1 MYYLYCAELSCF
13 KAYYPNHW
21 QIPAHSERGRASSL
35 GPLIYPGLFH
45 QLQDAST
52 LCRLQH
58 CVIPAFFLRGVI
70 PAGSNK
76 ISIHWKTQWQ
86 ILLAAS
92 PKSIAI
98 LLYYDIWK
106 IVTEIVIKQILQKAR
121 QSDRRNSYPPF
132 FSDHTLWKSMITWIT
147 RSRCPVEQSIDR
159 VPQQMTRDIICYD
172 SVSVITCRTA

>member
-1 MYYLYCAELSCF
+1 MSLEAWAGLL
-13 KAYYPNHW
+13 AGPTD
-21 QIPAHSERGRASSL
+21 IPRPVPPPARCIR
-35 GPLIYPGLFH
+35 
-45 QLQDAST
+45 T
-52 LCRLQH
+52 LPSAALRDPCL
-58 CVIPAFFLRGVI
+58 FFLRGVI
-70 PAGSNK
+70 PAWCNK

-86 ILLAAS
+86 ILLAAT

>member
-1 MYYLYCAELSCF
+1 MFRRHRLNFAFFFWVTRHALEQRQCGEKLKCLLLSHCAISPFLFTSF
-13 KAYYPNHW
+13 SSFFFPHT
-21 QIPAHSERGRASSL
+21 SSL
-35 GPLIYPGLFH
+35 L
-45 QLQDAST
+45 
-52 LCRLQH
+52 RL
-58 CVIPAFFLRGVI
+58 FFLRGVI
-70 PAGSNK
+70 PAWCNK

-86 ILLAAS
+86 ILLAAT